1 MHEGAFMFK
10 PTALTFALAAFAGLA
25 GLPGAKAAPD
35 ITVSIKPIH
44 SLVAGVT
51 KGVSEPYLLIPGSAS
66 PHSYSMKPSDAQ
78 ALENAD
84 IVFWIGEDMETFM
97 TGPLEALAGDARVVE
112 LSEAPGLTLREV
124 REGGDWEGHDHA
136 HDGDHGDGHSH
147 GDEHSDDHDH
157 DHDHASDTAAKDD
170 QDHDHS
176 HGDEHSHDHEHG
188 DEKASK
194 AASKEEHGHDHDHGH
209 DHAHGETD
217 MHIWLDP
224 ENAKAMVA
232 HVVAVL
238 SEADPDNAAA
248 YEQNGADMT
257 ARLDTLTA
265 ELRDILA
272 PVKDEPFFVFHDA
285 YQYFEARF
293 DLSAAGSITINP
305 ATQPSA
311 QRVAEISEKIG
322 NAGATCIFAEPQF
335 TPKLIE
341 VVTEGTDAGS
351 GVLDPLGA
359 ELADGPDM
367 YFQLMR
373 QNARAIADCLSARS

>member
-1 MHEGAFMFK
+1 MFK

-25 GLPGAKAAPD
+25 GLPAAKAAPE
-35 ITVSIKPIH
+35 ITASIKPIH

-51 KGVSEPYLLIPGSAS
+51 KGVTEPYLLIPGSAS
-66 PHSYSMKPSDAQ
+66 PHSYSLKPSDAQ
-78 ALENAD
+78 ALENAN
-84 IVFWIGEDMETFM
+84 IVFWVGEDMETFM
-97 TGPLEALAGDARVVE
+97 TGPLEALADDATVVP
-112 LSEAPGLTLREV
+112 LSKAPGVTLLDV
-124 REGGDWEGHDHA
+124 REGGDWEAHDHGEEHAHGDDDRHGHDHGDA
-136 HDGDHGDGHSH
+136 HS
-147 GDEHSDDHDH
+147 
-157 DHDHASDTAAKDD
+157 
-170 QDHDHS
+170 
-176 HGDEHSHDHEHG
+176 
-188 DEKASK
+188 
-194 AASKEEHGHDHDHGH
+194 HDHDHGEDHANSKKPAH
-209 DHAHGETD
+209 DDHEHGEHAHGSID
-217 MHIWLDP
+217 AHIWLDP

-248 YEQNGADMT
+248 YEQNGADTT

-272 PVKDEPFFVFHDA
+272 PVQDKPYFVFHDA

-311 QRVAEISEKIG
+311 QRVEEISEKIG
-322 NAGATCIFAEPQF
+322 KAGATCIFAEPQF

-351 GVLDPLGA
+351 GVLDPIGA

-373 QNARAIADCLSARS
+373 QNARAIADCLSANS